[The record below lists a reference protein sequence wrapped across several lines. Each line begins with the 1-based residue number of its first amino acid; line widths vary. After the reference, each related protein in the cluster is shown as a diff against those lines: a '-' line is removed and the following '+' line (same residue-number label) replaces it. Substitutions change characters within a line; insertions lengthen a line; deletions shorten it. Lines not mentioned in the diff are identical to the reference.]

1 LGKKPRGEA
10 LLRHSFK
17 LKKDYYAGGLMILI
31 GLVAAVE
38 GQNYNVGTL
47 RQMGPGFFPV
57 ALGVLLIFLGIL
69 IAGTSLGSSDEE
81 EHVLPEKLEWRGWGC
96 ILAGP
101 ALFIVFGKLGGLV
114 PATLACVFVSALGDR
129 STSIKSAAIL
139 SIGVTIFGVIL
150 FSYLLKMPM
159 PVLKWGLS

>member
-1 LGKKPRGEA
+1 MSKKFKEEPH
-10 LLRHSFK
+10 LHNIFK
-17 LKKDYYAGGLMILI
+17 LKKDYYAGGLMILL
-31 GLVAAVE
+31 GLVAALE
-38 GQNYNVGTL
+38 GQNYNIGTL

-57 ALGVLLIFLGIL
+57 ALGILLIFLGIL

-81 EHVLPEKLEWRGWGC
+81 EHILPERLEWRGWFC

-114 PATLACVFVSALGDR
+114 PATFACVFVSALGDR

-139 SIGVTIFGVIL
+139 AVGVTIFGVVL